1 MKKRFNRIIE
11 YIKFI
16 FLVSIFWVVI
26 SLTGINNA
34 IINWTFLL
42 LVFGT
47 TIGGNF
53 FDKNL
58 VNKRFLEDIEEE
70 NLILRKISFYIG
82 VVFLYIG
89 ILIPDTVINSPFYF
103 SITGEL
109 PSNIK
114 YLVEIFLKSCISVI
128 VFATYWGTQNQI
140 LYQIFK
146 FYYRDKD
153 KELKCRS
160 KLAKVVLEEEKWKV
174 VEKDIQQDIPNLKRI
189 SIDTYQ
195 IKEDKRDT
203 DCVAQKSERS
213 EKNKKDN
220 RHTYYVAQKSEILDK
235 IEGLP
240 KTAGYSIL
248 GVIDS
253 FTVIFAILTI
263 SILPGMFFLNHRV
276 EVNNGTYYI
285 YRNLDNIDSS
295 DTIEIS
301 DDTIIYNG
309 KAETFDK
316 RKQSFSMGKIKKNDG
331 NNITITFY
339 KNGEKVPYTKVNS
352 SGIPYELKEKY
363 KSIFSSGS
371 SDFIFNKNE
380 NEVTQIES
388 QTRPFLV
395 IPEDKLD
402 GKAKDV
408 FNKHKSEYGGNYFI
422 FTLNTKYDKDS
433 SNIYVAILSDGGK
446 EIKINKLDSSSKDDN
461 YFSNFT
467 GKAE

>member
-1 MKKRFNRIIE
+1 MNKRFNRIIE

-16 FLVSIFWVVI
+16 FWVSIFWGFI

-53 FDKNL
+53 FEKNL
-58 VNKRFLEDIEEE
+58 VNKRFLGDIKGK

-103 SITGEL
+103 SLTGEF
-109 PSNIK
+109 PSFIK
-114 YLVEIFLKSCISVI
+114 YIVEIWLKSCISVL
-128 VFATYWGTQNQI
+128 VFATYWGNQNQI
-140 LYQIFK
+140 LYRIFK
-146 FYYRDKD
+146 LCYRDKV
-153 KELKCRS
+153 KELKCCS
-160 KLAKVVLEEEKWKV
+160 NLAKVVLEEEKWKV

-203 DCVAQKSERS
+203 DCVAQKSEKS
-213 EKNKKDN
+213 EKNKEDN
-220 RHTYYVAQKSEILDK
+220 RHTYYVAQESEILDK

-248 GVIDS
+248 GVIDF
-253 FTVIFAILTI
+253 FTGFCAILTI
-263 SILPGMFFLNHRV
+263 CILPGVFALNLGV
-276 EVNNGTYYI
+276 EVDNGIYYI
-285 YRNLDNIDSS
+285 YRNSDNIDSS
-295 DTIEIS
+295 ETIEIS

-316 RKQSFSMGKIKKNDG
+316 RKQSFSMGKIKKNG

-339 KNGEKVPYTKVNS
+339 KNGEKVHYTKVNS

-363 KSIFSSGS
+363 KSMFSSRS
-371 SDFIFNKNE
+371 STFIFNKNE

-388 QTRPFLV
+388 QTKPFVV

-422 FTLNTKYDKDS
+422 FTLDTKYDKDS

-446 EIKINKLDSSSKDDN
+446 EIKINKLDSSAKDDN